1 MNDFTLICDTNSDM
15 PLEMVKE
22 LEIEML
28 PFSFLMDGKNY
39 LNYSDSRELSPK
51 DFYKALREG
60 KSASTSLVNSY
71 TFYEFFKPYLISG
84 KDVLYIGF
92 SSGLSA
98 SFEQSQMAA
107 KQLSEE
113 FPDRKI
119 ICIDSLCASMG
130 EALLA
135 YYAALE
141 KKNGKTIEE
150 VADITRQLVPTI
162 CHWFTV
168 DDLQHLKRGGRVS
181 AATAA
186 VGTLLSIKPILHVDN
201 AGKLMPKDKIRGRK
215 KSIEEL
221 FNIMKENIAKL
232 QEQTVFIS
240 HGDCIE
246 DAEYLK
252 ELTMTLGVQNI
263 VIGHIGPVIG
273 AHSGPGTVALF
284 FVGKER

>member
-1 MNDFTLICDTNSDM
+1 
-15 PLEMVKE
+15 
-22 LEIEML
+22 
-28 PFSFLMDGKNY
+28 MDGKDY
-39 LNYSDSRELSPK
+39 KNYSDNRELSPK
-51 DFYKALREG
+51 DFYAALREG
-60 KSASTSLVNSY
+60 KTASTSLVNSY
-71 TFYEFFKPYLISG
+71 AFYEFFKPFLKDG

-98 SFEQSQMAA
+98 SFEQSKMAA

-135 YYAALE
+135 YYAAVE
-141 KKNGKTIEE
+141 KQNGKSIEE
-150 VADITRQLVPTI
+150 VAEFMRGLVPKL

-181 AATAA
+181 AAAAA
-186 VGTLLSIKPILHVDN
+186 VGTLLSIKPILHVNN
-201 AGKLMPKDKIRGRK
+201 AGKLIPKEKIRGRK
-215 KSIEEL
+215 KSIEAL
-221 FNIMKENIAKL
+221 FSKMKENI
-232 QEQTVFIS
+232 ENPISQTVFIS

-252 ELTMTLGVQNI
+252 ELTLTLGVKKV
-263 VIGHIGPVIG
+263 VIGYIGPVIG